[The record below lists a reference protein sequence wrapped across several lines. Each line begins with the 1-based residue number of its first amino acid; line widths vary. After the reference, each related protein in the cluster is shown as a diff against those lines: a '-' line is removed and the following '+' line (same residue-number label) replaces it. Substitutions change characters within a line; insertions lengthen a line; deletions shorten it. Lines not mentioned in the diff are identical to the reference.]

1 MEFNDLLERMQN
13 LLQLVLDDDEIE
25 VLAETTAD
33 EVDGWDSLMHI
44 NIIVASEAEFGV
56 KFSTAEIASTKAE
69 GQNVGTFV
77 SLLANKM
84 A

>member
-1 MEFNDLLERMQN
+1 MKFDELLVRMQD
-13 LLQLVLDDDEIE
+13 LLQLVLDDDELEIK
-25 VLAETTAD
+25 AETTAD

-44 NIIVASEAEFGV
+44 NIIVAAESEFGI
-56 KFSTAEIASTKAE
+56 KFSTAEIASTKSD

-77 SLLANKM
+77 KLLSEKM

>member
-1 MEFNDLLERMQN
+1 MKFDELLVRMQD
-13 LLQLVLDDDEIE
+13 LLQLVLDDDELEIK
-25 VLAETTAD
+25 ADTTAD

-44 NIIVASEAEFGV
+44 NIIVAAESEFGI
-56 KFSTAEIASTKAE
+56 KFSTAEIASTKSD

-77 SLLANKM
+77 KLLSEKM